1 MKKSGNDVSSTSLPL
16 FVYNTAASE
25 CFEGNPDRS
34 DHDNNAANL
43 QKKKWN
49 ILVSF
54 LDVAVIMNLYPEFE
68 LERVQQ
74 LLPIRQVT
82 GGDWDD

>member
-1 MKKSGNDVSSTSLPL
+1 MDSVK
-16 FVYNTAASE
+16 
-25 CFEGNPDRS
+25 
-34 DHDNNAANL
+34 
-43 QKKKWN
+43 KKKWN

-54 LDVAVIMNLYPEFE
+54 LDVAVIMNLYPELE

-74 LLPIRQVT
+74 SLPIRQVT